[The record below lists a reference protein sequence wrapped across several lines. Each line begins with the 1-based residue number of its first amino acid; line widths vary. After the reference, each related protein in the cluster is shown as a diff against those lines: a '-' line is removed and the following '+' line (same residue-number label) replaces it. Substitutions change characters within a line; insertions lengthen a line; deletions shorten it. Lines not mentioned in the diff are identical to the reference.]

1 MIGRPSGFT
10 QEIADELCDRISCGE
25 SLKSILREDG
35 KPAESMVYRW
45 LRENEAFR
53 EQYARAREEMAEAD
67 ADTVGDIGHRVL
79 AGELDP
85 QAARVAID
93 ALKWSAGK
101 RNAKKYGDK
110 VQLADADGNKLPPPI
125 AWTIAPIAP
134 KE

>member
-1 MIGRPSGFT
+1 MTGRPSGFT